1 MVKLKLIETGRRIM
15 DDDLNS
21 IITFLGVAVC
31 ILLLVFIWAIPTSSV
46 GPSQNTI
53 QVQNNQLA
61 KLKANDYI
69 TVDQSNTLFNK
80 AKSNDNTKLMDK
92 MDNLHV
98 VDNSDGF
105 SYLFDVYTKDEHRFL
120 HTDTKYYYKLVPIK
134 NGGKAVINKSW
145 QKEHK

>member
-1 MVKLKLIETGRRIM
+1 MYDG
-15 DDDLNS
+15 LNS
-21 IITFLGVAVC
+21 IITFLEVAVC
-31 ILLLVFIWAIPTSSV
+31 ILLLVFIWVIPTSSV

-105 SYLFDVYTKDEHRFL
+105 S
-120 HTDTKYYYKLVPIK
+120 
-134 NGGKAVINKSW
+134 
-145 QKEHK
+145 